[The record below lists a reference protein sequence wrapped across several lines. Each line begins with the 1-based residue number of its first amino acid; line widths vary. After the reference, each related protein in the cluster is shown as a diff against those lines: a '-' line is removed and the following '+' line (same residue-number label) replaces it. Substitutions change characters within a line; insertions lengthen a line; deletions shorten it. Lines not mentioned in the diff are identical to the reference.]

1 MGLAKVPVRIK
12 WYGRGLENPKSGE
25 VRAIKYNQIPVFSAA
40 IYYIKGI
47 FSRHKPPSR
56 HHGISD
62 HHKALIL
69 TFELEV
75 MFFNTLMCSF
85 KSNQFVRALSIITHR
100 NQFRAHFRVLKTI
113 KETTCQKCNI
123 YKDNL
128 VILSHLKF

>member
-12 WYGRGLENPKSGE
+12 WYGRGLESPKFGE
-25 VRAIKYNQIPVFSAA
+25 VRAIKYNQIPVFS
-40 IYYIKGI
+40 
-47 FSRHKPPSR
+47 PSR